1 MNNINDV
8 RQRVTSIA
16 SKYGKIKNVRTI
28 GESEKVL
35 SCSFTNVK
43 VKGEKTQ
50 LGFALTVFRIS
61 GSCPLLHLRVRYPE
75 CPVIHSL
82 ELNYS

>member
-35 SCSFTNVK
+35 NCSFTNVK
-43 VKGEKTQ
+43 VKGEKNTAWFCSHCFPDIRQ
-50 LGFALTVFRIS
+50 LPTAALA
-61 GSCPLLHLRVRYPE
+61 CPLPRMPGNSFPRV
-75 CPVIHSL
+75 
-82 ELNYS
+82 EL